1 MDFSEQYKVIENR
14 FMENDTA
21 AINKNYT
28 AQFHITGKDGG
39 DIFFSYMNG
48 KKFIEPVKHNR
59 ADIDITMSCDTFDE
73 FMSGRLDGFRAFTT
87 GKIKASGNV
96 MLALAIYN
104 SFR

>member
-1 MDFSEQYKVIENR
+1 MNFSEQYKVIENR

-21 AINKNYT
+21 AISKNYT

-96 MLALAIYN
+96 MLALALYN